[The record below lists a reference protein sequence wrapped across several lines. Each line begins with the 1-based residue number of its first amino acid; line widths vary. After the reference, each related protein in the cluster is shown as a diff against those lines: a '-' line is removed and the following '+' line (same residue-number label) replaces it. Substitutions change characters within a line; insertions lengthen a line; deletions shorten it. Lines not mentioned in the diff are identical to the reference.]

1 VRFYGTQTK
10 KEVKYMKRKLLI
22 GLLVL
27 ALLAVP
33 AFAIACEEEPTE
45 PTEPTQPTEPTEP
58 TEPAW
63 EWPRSLVIST
73 FGLGTWGYALTVA
86 WGTVM
91 EEETGMRVR
100 ALPEDNTQV
109 RDRWLREG
117 TTDLTNLSDPI
128 VAPIMGAEGKEAVRD
143 LGPYPFRWV
152 WIMQA
157 SNNGF
162 FVRGDSDIETIYD
175 ITPET
180 KIAEWSNPGPIAA
193 TSGLLAWIQLDR
205 EDANITPVASYAETI
220 RGVVD
225 GRYDLT
231 YAAASSSVT
240 YEAEANPYGL
250 RWLALPAAEDPE
262 GALRCKALY
271 PAAGFGE
278 MTTGVES
285 AHGVNSFLVPFM
297 YICSEDI
304 ETELIYNL
312 AKWFDESFD
321 AYKDMHEV
329 APCMSIDEQCWFL
342 ENTVLI
348 PVHEGVIQYLEEV
361 GRWTPT
367 MEARHQ
373 ANLVWQGKY
382 IDAYQAAI
390 AEADAQGIEVD
401 PENSE
406 WVDLWEN
413 YKKDLGLPLYGAFE
427 Y

>member
-1 VRFYGTQTK
+1 MKNKRLLILISSICLILVLVALPLMTACG
-10 KEVKYMKRKLLI
+10 KEVTPP
-22 GLLVL
+22 G
-27 ALLAVP
+27 
-33 AFAIACEEEPTE
+33 EEEEEEVTP
-45 PTEPTQPTEPTEP
+45 
-58 TEPAW
+58 PAEEAVW
-63 EWPRSLVIST
+63 EWPRSFVIST
-73 FGLGTWGYALTVA
+73 FGLGSWGYALTVA

-91 EEETGMRVR
+91 EEETGMKVR

-117 TTDLTNLSDPI
+117 TTDLTNFSDAI
-128 VAPIMGAEGKEAVRD
+128 VAPILGAEGAEAVRD

-157 SNNGF
+157 ANNGF

-180 KIAEWSNPGPIAA
+180 KIAGWNAPGPVAA
-193 TSGLLAWIQLDR
+193 VSALLAWIQLDR
-205 EDANITPVASYAETI
+205 EDANIIPVASYAETI
-220 RGVVD
+220 RGVAD

-231 YAAASSSVT
+231 YASTTSSVT
-240 YEAEANPYGL
+240 YEAEANPHGL
-250 RWLALPAAEDPE
+250 RWLELPAGEDPE
-262 GALRCKALY
+262 GAQRFKELY
-271 PAAGFGE
+271 PAGGFGE
-278 MTTGVES
+278 LTLGVES
-285 AHGVNSFLVPFM
+285 AHGVNSILVPFM
-297 YICSEDI
+297 YICSQDI

-312 AKWFDESFD
+312 AKWFDERFD
-321 AYKDMHEV
+321 AYKDMHDA
-329 APCMSIDEQCWFL
+329 APDMSIDNQCWFL

-348 PVHEGVIQYLEEV
+348 PVHEGVIQYLEEL

-373 ANLVWQGKY
+373 ANLVWQEKY
-382 IDAYQAAI
+382 IEAYEAAI

>member
-1 VRFYGTQTK
+1 MRN
-10 KEVKYMKRKLLI
+10 KRLLI
-22 GLLVL
+22 LISSICLILVL
-27 ALLAVP
+27 VALPLM
-33 AFAIACEEEPTE
+33 IACEEEVGPPGE
-45 PTEPTQPTEPTEP
+45 EEEEEEEEE
-58 TEPAW
+58 EPAW

-73 FGLGTWGYALTVA
+73 FGLGSWGYALTVA
-86 WGTVM
+86 WGTVL
-91 EEETGMRVR
+91 EQETGMRVR

-109 RDRWLREG
+109 RDRWLRDG
-117 TTDLTNLSDPI
+117 ITDLTNFSDPI

-175 ITPET
+175 ITSDT
-180 KIAEWSNPGPIAA
+180 KIAEWSAPGPIAA

-205 EDANITPVASYAETI
+205 EDANIIPVASYAETI
-220 RGVVD
+220 RGVAD

-231 YAAASSSVT
+231 YAATTSSVT

-250 RWLALPAAEDPE
+250 HWLELPAAEDPE
-262 GALRCKALY
+262 GAQRFKALY

-278 MTTGVES
+278 MTTGPES
-285 AHGVNSFLVPFM
+285 AHGVISLLVPFM

-304 ETELIYNL
+304 ETELIYNI
-312 AKWFDESFD
+312 AKWFDERFD
-321 AYKDMHEV
+321 AYTDTHDV
-329 APCMSIDEQCWFL
+329 APDMNIDNQCWFL

-348 PVHEGVIQYLEEV
+348 PVHEGIIQYLKEV
-361 GRWTPT
+361 GRWTST

-382 IDAYQAAI
+382 IDAYKAAI

-401 PENSE
+401 PGNSE

-413 YKKDLGLPLYGAFE
+413 YKKDLGLPLYGAFQ